1 MMFFL
6 ISCNNISVVELRMR
20 DESGVD
26 TSSSHGWKKQ
36 KDFLLII
43 FESDERAIVK
53 NMMSERYQV

>member
-20 DESGVD
+20 DESGVVD

-36 KDFLLII
+36 KDF
-43 FESDERAIVK
+43 FVDHF
-53 NMMSERYQV
+53 